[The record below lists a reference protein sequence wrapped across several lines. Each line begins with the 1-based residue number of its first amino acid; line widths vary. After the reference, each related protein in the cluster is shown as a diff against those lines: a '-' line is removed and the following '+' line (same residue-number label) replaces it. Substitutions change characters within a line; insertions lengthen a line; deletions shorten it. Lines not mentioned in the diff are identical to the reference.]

1 MLSPRSM
8 CGARSTNV
16 NITEHVLIQ
25 LPTLETMGKDF
36 KTELSQEQ
44 RKTQEQI
51 NKQEESKLN
60 TTLKKKSY

>member
-36 KTELSQEQ
+36 YVFFNGDTEEM
-44 RKTQEQI
+44 
-51 NKQEESKLN
+51 NVVY
-60 TTLKKKSY
+60 KKRDGNYAHIEPRVEK